1 MPGTVWPLDE
11 RGCPS
16 GSVESAARE
25 ALSKA
30 VWRMMSFYDVPL
42 ADLDRAQQADPDW
55 AMPHVARA
63 GFLASLTEP
72 SLQAE
77 AQAHLAAAQACTRPA
92 PLRER
97 AHLSAVGHV
106 LQGRWGAA
114 ARVWDELLVLHP
126 RDALALQWSQLA
138 DFHAGD
144 LLQLRQRPARA
155 LPEWD
160 DADPLRPY
168 VMALYAFGLE
178 ENHLH
183 AQAEEVARQA
193 LALEPRVPW
202 AIHAVAHV
210 MEMQGRHEEGS
221 AWLAQHQP
229 VWTEGNGFACH
240 LWWHKGLFRL
250 EGLDRAGALRL
261 VDSHLSGPALQ
272 ITLNRVDAAALL
284 WRLHLLDE
292 DVSALASALVD
303 GWTADPDRDA
313 GFSAFNDLHHTLAC
327 LAAGRV
333 AAAESWVARC
343 AARVLAEGEARRD
356 NHAVARRVGLPLM
369 RALLAFG
376 RGRWNEAVDGLY
388 AHRSRAQA
396 LGGSHA
402 QRDLVD
408 LTLMAAAA
416 RAPAGAACRAS
427 GRAVLNERLLAR
439 AETPLTRH
447 WIDALHGAGGAP

>member
-1 MPGTVWPLDE
+1 
-11 RGCPS
+11 
-16 GSVESAARE
+16 
-25 ALSKA
+25 
-30 VWRMMSFYDVPL
+30 
-42 ADLDRAQQADPDW
+42 
-55 AMPHVARA
+55 
-63 GFLASLTEP
+63 
-72 SLQAE
+72 
-77 AQAHLAAAQACTRPA
+77 
-92 PLRER
+92 
-97 AHLSAVGHV
+97 
-106 LQGRWGAA
+106 
-114 ARVWDELLVLHP
+114 
-126 RDALALQWSQLA
+126 
-138 DFHAGD
+138 
-144 LLQLRQRPARA
+144 
-155 LPEWD
+155 
-160 DADPLRPY
+160 
-168 VMALYAFGLE
+168 MALYAFGLE

-221 AWLAQHQP
+221 AWLAQQQP

-284 WRLHLLDE
+284 WRLHLLGE
-292 DVSALASALVD
+292 DVSTLASALVD
-303 GWTADPDRDA
+303 GWAAVPNRDA

-376 RGRWNEAVDGLY
+376 RGRWSEAVEGLY

-416 RAPAGAACRAS
+416 RAPTGAACRAN

-447 WIDALHGAGGAP
+447 WIDALHGAGACA